1 MSADAAWTGLLLQLI
16 KSQGFLMYVT
26 ELAKQTGVAPDTI
39 RYYTKIGLL
48 NPDRHPDNRY
58 HVYTSRDRSR
68 LRFVRAAKA
77 LGYTL
82 TDIRKLFADAGK
94 GNSACPRARALIEK
108 HIRDIEERLA
118 DLTALHERMVAA
130 LGEWQALPDASP
142 TADSVCALIEIF
154 DSDS

>member
-1 MSADAAWTGLLLQLI
+1 
-16 KSQGFLMYVT
+16 MYVT
-26 ELAKQTGVAPDTI
+26 DLAKQTGIAPDTI

-48 NPDRHPDNRY
+48 NLDKDPHNRY
-58 HVYTSRDRSR
+58 HVYTKRDRSR

-82 TDIRKLFADAGK
+82 TDIRKLFADAGS
-94 GNSACPRARALIEK
+94 GHSACPRARALIEK

-118 DLTALHERMVAA
+118 DLNELHTRMLAA
-130 LGEWQALPDASP
+130 LEEWEGRPDAVP

-154 DSDS
+154 DSEA

>member
-1 MSADAAWTGLLLQLI
+1 
-16 KSQGFLMYVT
+16 MYVT
-26 ELAKQTGVAPDTI
+26 ELAKQSGVAPDTI

-48 NPDRHPDNRY
+48 KPARHPDNQY
-58 HVYTSRDRSR
+58 HVYTARDRSR

-108 HIRDIEERLA
+108 HIRDIEARVA

-130 LGEWQALPDASP
+130 LGEWQALPDAAP

-154 DSDS
+154 DADS